1 VCHHLSA
8 DNKKLPTRYFQAN
21 SLFLYPIKEQNFSST
36 TEIMEAIKDLFKEV
50 LQEVM
55 EAELFAGHF
64 STETIKKGDTSFF
77 RQQRY

>member
-1 VCHHLSA
+1 MSTISKEVI
-8 DNKKLPTRYFQAN
+8 R
-21 SLFLYPIKEQNFSST
+21 SLIKEQNFSST

-50 LQEVM
+50 LQKVM
-55 EAELFAGHF
+55 EAELFVGHF